1 MTPMMVRG
9 IRSTRPV
16 WANSISCLETEM
28 RRHKSQVDINT
39 FELQKSCI
47 NAVREN
53 RNYIESWIDHLFQWG
68 FPLNLYSFLRLSSNS
83 WTRRARTPW
92 PACWCDIAP
101 CPAAQAKMRN
111 YICRE
116 EFFTSWLWD
125 LKTKRRGESDG
136 GDVGLGLDSVPNPL
150 ARHRWLGPD
159 TTDRN
164 RKESQFQICD
174 AAGKCHDT

>member
-68 FPLNLYSFLRLSSNS
+68 FPLDKSVLFSPSLISFLNTSGSNPVTRMLVWYCPVSGRSSWNEKLYLLRRILFIVTLRPENQAPRRVWRWRRWS
-83 WTRRARTPW
+83 WPWLCPQSPCETSLTRTW
-92 PACWCDIAP
+92 
-101 CPAAQAKMRN
+101 
-111 YICRE
+111 
-116 EFFTSWLWD
+116 
-125 LKTKRRGESDG
+125 
-136 GDVGLGLDSVPNPL
+136 
-150 ARHRWLGPD
+150 H
-159 TTDRN
+159 N
-164 RKESQFQICD
+164 RQK
-174 AAGKCHDT
+174 